1 MKLIKE
7 IIELLSSGESNLKVA
22 LLKTKV
28 LLHQLGE
35 KELFDWVDSELRGY
49 GNRESVPAYRKL
61 HLTVKGNLSNSV
73 YRYQNQTLPLM
84 HLDDEIREM
93 LDTKYL
99 MDSIAVVEQYSTHEN
114 LRVSIAPEF
123 YPLLSKGFDDSYGVE
138 TAWAVHSAG
147 AMTQILTEVTT
158 RLLDFV
164 LELSEKF
171 PNEMELSDMKTRAK
185 EVGVSD
191 LFNHAVFG
199 DNATIVVGD
208 SNTQTIRNT
217 VNKNDM
223 ASLIEVLKQNKVSD
237 EDIELLQVAIETDKG
252 SAEVES
258 GNFGSA
264 VSGWMGTM
272 VSKAAS
278 TLWDVKVGAAGSLLA
293 TAIGK
298 YYGF

>member
-1 MKLIKE
+1 
-7 IIELLSSGESNLKVA
+7 
-22 LLKTKV
+22 
-28 LLHQLGE
+28 
-35 KELFDWVDSELRGY
+35 
-49 GNRESVPAYRKL
+49 
-61 HLTVKGNLSNSV
+61 
-73 YRYQNQTLPLM
+73 M
-84 HLDDEIREM
+84 HLDDEIRER

-99 MDSIAVVEQYSTHEN
+99 MDSIAVIEQYSTQEN
-114 LRVSIAPEF
+114 LQVSIAPEF
-123 YPLLSKGFDDSYGVE
+123 YPLLSEGFDTSYGVE

-191 LFNHAVFG
+191 LFNNAVFG

-237 EDIELLQVAIETDKG
+237 EDIESLQVALETDKG